1 MTRGFRFN
9 EKYLSQIPALQQL
22 INLGFEY
29 LPPDQAL
36 AARQGKAGNVLLGEV
51 LREQLREIN
60 RIHHKGRDYLFSE
73 ENIQSA
79 VQKLKNVKYDG
90 LLKTNEAIHELLT
103 LGMALEQTVEG
114 DTRSTETARPDI
126 VLFVNGIPFA
136 VIECKSPKVE
146 VEQAISQSIR
156 NQRDEY
162 VPKLFIYT

>member
-36 AARQGKAGNVLLGEV
+36 AARQGKAGNVLLEEV

-103 LGMALEQTVEG
+103 LGMA
-114 DTRSTETARPDI
+114 
-126 VLFVNGIPFA
+126 
-136 VIECKSPKVE
+136 
-146 VEQAISQSIR
+146 
-156 NQRDEY
+156 
-162 VPKLFIYT
+162 